1 MNKVYF
7 VGAGPGDP
15 ELITIKG
22 KRLIDNAKMVIYAG
36 SLVNPILLNGISAK
50 IIDSSPLTLDEI
62 IELMVEGIVI
72 GDVVRLHTGD
82 PAFYS
87 AIFEQ
92 ISKLKRLNILYEVI
106 PGVSS
111 LGASAA
117 AVCAELTVP
126 GITQT
131 VIITRMEGRT
141 EVPISENIRGLA
153 AHGAS
158 MAIFLSIGM
167 IEKLTDELCYS
178 YTLDTPIVIVEKASW
193 PDQRIVRGTLR
204 DIVDKIKDAGIKKT
218 AMVLVGR
225 ALDCDIGDAQYS
237 KLYDKDF
244 KHEYRR

>member
-15 ELITIKG
+15 ELLTIKG
-22 KRLIDNAKMVIYAG
+22 RRLIDNAKMVIYAG
-36 SLVNPILLNGISAK
+36 SLVNPILLDGIKARV
-50 IIDSSPLTLDEI
+50 IDSSGLTLDQI
-62 IELMVEGIVI
+62 VDFMVEGVRH

-92 ISKLKRLNILYEVI
+92 IKRLKALDIDYEVVA
-106 PGVSS
+106 GVSS

-126 GITQT
+126 GISQT

-141 EVPISENIRGLA
+141 PVPSEESIRGLA

-167 IEKLTDELCYS
+167 IETLRDELLHS
-178 YTLDTPIVIVEKASW
+178 YALDTPIIVVEKASW
-193 PDQRIVRGTLR
+193 LDERIIKGTLS
-204 DIVDKIKDAGIKKT
+204 DIVDKVNEAGIKKT

-225 ALDCDIGDAQYS
+225 VLGANDKDAQPS

-244 KHEYRR
+244 KHGYRS